1 MKTITKPEIT
11 ATVYSGGVLKEIKAI
26 DKVND
31 HLFESS
37 VDEVKILIK
46 THAISD
52 QHGRATGGELY
63 VMFEAMYLNKLE
75 NKEQK
80 YPFDV
85 KVDYRDI
92 NYIVTVSLTD
102 KLATFIINEG

>member
-11 ATVYSGGVLKEIKAI
+11 ATVYSGGFLKEIKAI
-26 DKVND
+26 DKD
-31 HLFESS
+31 LFESS

-85 KVDYRDI
+85 KVEDYKGLD
-92 NYIVTVSLTD
+92 YIVSISLTD
-102 KLATFIINEG
+102 KLATFIINKG